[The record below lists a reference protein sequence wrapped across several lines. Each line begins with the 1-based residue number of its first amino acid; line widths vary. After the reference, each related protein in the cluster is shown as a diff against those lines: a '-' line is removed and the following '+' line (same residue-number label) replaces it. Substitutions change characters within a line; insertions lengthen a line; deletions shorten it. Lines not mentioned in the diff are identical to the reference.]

1 MHKRIGHE
9 ISKILESEREISL
22 KQIGL
27 QLIRIQKKYT
37 ESIYINIVISNN
49 FPLSPPEVFINGY
62 TYYSYLTNKNNN
74 IKNII
79 LELNHYCPCCES
91 ILKNWSC
98 CYFIVDIFDEIERN
112 MKIYNTYLKMYYIKE
127 YIVKKYPSIDS
138 YVFLELINN
147 YLE

>member
-37 ESIYINIVISNN
+37 ENIYINIVINN
-49 FPLSPPEVFINGY
+49 IFPFSPPEVFINGDIY
-62 TYYSYLTNKNNN
+62 CSYLTNKNNN

-79 LELNHYCPCCES
+79 LKLNHYCPCCES

-98 CYFIVDIFDEIERN
+98 SYFIVDIFDEIERN
-112 MKIYNTYLKMYYIKE
+112 MKLYNTYLKMYYIKE

-138 YVFLELINN
+138 YVILELINN

>member
-79 LELNHYCPCCES
+79 LKLNHYCPCCES